1 VKVSR
6 LVAVSAREL
15 GSWLGLDSLWLE
27 RLADEG
33 ELPANAGRK
42 GYSFDPRSIYGW
54 MVERKADLSDEGYFD
69 LESLR
74 EISLLL
80 AGGKSIST
88 IYERILDRLLRVLD
102 AECGAI
108 FLRDDEAWLEQVAS
122 SGISDGP
129 SAELLSGV
137 AVWAAANG
145 EALLL
150 PDPRRLSGSVHLDQD
165 IVDLSTEAPRD
176 AIAVPF
182 VLDGHVMGVLV
193 ALRGRQAPSFA
204 QGHLALATVLA
215 TELALAVERSRAQ
228 EALTNRLSIAQTQ
241 LEAYAR
247 DVRELF
253 AAEKQRSQE
262 LRTALGEVRRT
273 YLATVR
279 GLAAAVEAKD
289 EYTAGHLVRV
299 TGYGMSMLGEFDQA
313 RRADPSYEYG
323 FLLHDVGKL
332 GIPDR
337 ILAKDGPLTGDE
349 WSYMRRHPEI
359 GVRIL
364 EGIPFLEGASAI
376 VRAHHERWDGTG
388 YPQGLGGEDIPM
400 GARLFAV
407 ADAFDAMTTD
417 RPYRRALPIEAA
429 IGELRL
435 RSGSQFWPDA
445 VDALLSLPREV
456 LEETVHSGNGHRSR

>member
-1 VKVSR
+1 LSR
-6 LVAVSAREL
+6 PVAVSAREL

-27 RLADEG
+27 RLAHEG
-33 ELPANAGRK
+33 ELPASAGRK

-54 MVERKADLSDEGYFD
+54 MIERKADLSDEGYFD
-69 LESLR
+69 LGSLR
-74 EISLLL
+74 EISMLL
-80 AGGKSIST
+80 AGGERISA
-88 IYERILDRLLRVLD
+88 ICEQILDRLLRVLG

-108 FLRDDEAWLEQVAS
+108 FLSDDEAWLEQVAS
-122 SGISDGP
+122 SDISEGP
-129 SAELLSGV
+129 TAELLSGV

-145 EALLL
+145 EPLLL
-150 PDPRRLSGSVHLDQD
+150 PDPRRLSGSVHLDED

-176 AIAVPF
+176 AIAVPL
-182 VLDGHVMGVLV
+182 VLDDRVLGVLV
-193 ALRGRQAPSFA
+193 AMRGRQSPSFA
-204 QGHLALATVLA
+204 RGHLALATVLA

-228 EALTNRLSIAQTQ
+228 EALNHRLSTAQTQ

-262 LRTALGEVRRT
+262 LQAALGEVRRT

-299 TGYGMSMLGEFDQA
+299 TRYGMSMLSEIDRESRG
-313 RRADPSYEYG
+313 DPSYEYG

-337 ILAKDGPLTGDE
+337 ILAKDGPLTGEE
-349 WSYMRRHPEI
+349 WSQMRRHPEI

-364 EGIPFLEGASAI
+364 AGIPFLEGACAI
-376 VRAHHERWDGTG
+376 VSAHHERWDGTG
-388 YPQGLGGEDIPM
+388 YPHGLRGENIPM

-407 ADAFDAMTTD
+407 ADAFDAMTTN
-417 RPYRRALPIEAA
+417 RPYRCALPIEAA

-445 VDALLSLPREV
+445 VDALLSLPREM
-456 LEETVHSGNGHRSR
+456 LEETTHSGNGHRSR